1 MRLSKKAEY
10 GLRAL
15 VAIARHPRRSWSIQ
29 ELAGQERIPIKF
41 LEQILLGLRH
51 AGILSSKRG
60 VGGGY
65 TLVRPANEIRLGD
78 VISVFDGPLA
88 PVPCSVEKPTEPCT
102 CPDPRTCPVRL
113 AMTQVRQEIAA
124 VLGDRTI
131 EDMVRLAPGPA
142 PMAFDI

>member
-15 VAIARHPRRSWSIQ
+15 VAIARQPGRPWSIQ
-29 ELAGQERIPIKF
+29 ELAAQERIPIKF

-51 AGILSSKRG
+51 AGVLSSKRG

-65 TLVRPANEIRLGD
+65 TMVRPADQIRLGD
-78 VISVFDGPLA
+78 VIAVFDGPLA

-113 AMTQVRQEIAA
+113 TMMQVRKEIAS
-124 VLGDRTI
+124 VLGDRTS
-131 EDMVRLAPGPA
+131 VV
-142 PMAFDI
+142 

>member
-15 VAIARHPRRSWSIQ
+15 VAIARQPSRSWSIQ
-29 ELAGQERIPIKF
+29 ELAAQERIPIKF
-41 LEQILLGLRH
+41 LEQILLALRH

-65 TLVRPANEIRLGD
+65 TLVRSAEQIRLSE
-78 VISVFDGPLA
+78 VIVIFDGQLA

-113 AMTQVRQEIAA
+113 TMLQVRQEIAA
-124 VLGDRTI
+124 VLDERTI
-131 EDMVRLAPGPA
+131 ADMVRLAPGPA
-142 PMAFDI
+142 PLAFEI